1 MEGDMVVAVPTQE
14 IRHCSISTQK
24 SSPSAD
30 NIFEETTHVFGNGGT
45 MAQIQWSSE
54 FETGIMSVDGQH
66 QNLLGIVNKFAAAV
80 EIGKGRRIMGDIL
93 RDLVGYTQEHFLYE
107 ESLMK
112 EAEYSNLTL
121 HVAQHH
127 QLLEKVQRFQF
138 DFNQG
143 KRLTKDV
150 HSFLQYWLLNHIQ
163 VDDIA
168 FANWLAAGGVEDT
181 TTVGS

>member
-1 MEGDMVVAVPTQE
+1 MSQIAW
-14 IRHCSISTQK
+14 
-24 SSPSAD
+24 SAD
-30 NIFEETTHVFGNGGT
+30 
-45 MAQIQWSSE
+45 
-54 FETGIMSVDGQH
+54 FETGNTEIDGQH
-66 QNLLGIVNKFAAAV
+66 QNLVGIVNKFAAAV

-143 KRLTKDV
+143 KRLTREV
-150 HSFLQYWLLNHIQ
+150 HAFLQYWLMNHIQ
-163 VDDIA
+163 VDDVA
-168 FANWLAAGGVEDT
+168 FANWLAEDRVEDT
-181 TTVGS
+181 STAAS